1 MTRRAAAE
9 EEKKE
14 EQFKILNISDVS
26 PNPDQPRKRF
36 DREEIQLMA
45 DSIQLKGQI
54 KPVDVRPL
62 HDSF

>member
-1 MTRRAAAE
+1 MTRRAAA

-26 PNPDQPRKRF
+26 PNPDQPMKRF

>member
-1 MTRRAAAE
+1 MTRRAAA